1 MDAFDK
7 WDSFYVIVGSA
18 GGALIGLQFVVMTL
32 MAERPNPNVGIA
44 GRAFGTPTVV
54 HFSAV
59 LLIAALLRVPW
70 EAAGIPAIS
79 VPTAAC
85 GAVGAAGTLYALLT
99 TWRMRIQTAYAP
111 DIEDWLCHAGLPLLA
126 YLILMASAYAG
137 LADGARWV
145 PFGFGAATLILLFCG
160 IHNAWDAVAFQ
171 VLNRA
176 PPNPTQGE

>member
-1 MDAFDK
+1 MDGLDK

-32 MAERPNPNVGIA
+32 MAERPSPNASLA

-70 EAAGIPAIS
+70 QVASIAAA
-79 VPTAAC
+79 VC
-85 GAVGAAGTLYALLT
+85 GVVGLAGCLYALLT
-99 TWRMRIQTAYAP
+99 TTRMWMQSVYKP
-111 DIEDWLCHAGLPLLA
+111 DFEDWACHAGLPLLA
-126 YLILMASAYAG
+126 YLALVVAGGAALASDAPWA
-137 LADGARWV
+137 
-145 PFGFGAATLILLFCG
+145 PFGIGAATLLLLFCG

-171 VLNRA
+171 VLTRVPHNSKV
-176 PPNPTQGE
+176 E